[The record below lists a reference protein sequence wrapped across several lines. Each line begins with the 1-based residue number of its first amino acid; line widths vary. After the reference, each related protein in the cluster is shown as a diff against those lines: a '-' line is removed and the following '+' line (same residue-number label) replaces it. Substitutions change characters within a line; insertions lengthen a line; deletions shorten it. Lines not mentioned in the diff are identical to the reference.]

1 MKLDKEKT
9 KTKQNNR
16 PPQKDE
22 ELQKASFIFSFFDVL
37 SSRKATE
44 FD

>member
-1 MKLDKEKT
+1 MKLNKEKT

-16 PPQKDE
+16 PPQEDE

-37 SSRKATE
+37 SSHKATE
-44 FD
+44 LD

>member
-1 MKLDKEKT
+1 MKLNKEKT

-16 PPQKDE
+16 PPQEDE
-22 ELQKASFIFSFFDVL
+22 ELQKASFLFSFFDIL
-37 SSRKATE
+37 SSRKATD